1 MMKRGMFMVLICMIA
16 MGALQAQDKAVEYLK
31 TAIELN
37 NQNQY
42 DASLELCDRA
52 LNLAPEFSNAWF
64 LRGYNH
70 YCMEKYDKAID
81 DFSVALHY
89 DGDYADAY
97 YYRGKARQASGSY
110 YNALLDLNKARKLDP
125 GRSAVLIL
133 RSIFSSTKADDVK

>member
-1 MMKRGMFMVLICMIA
+1 MMKRWIIMVLIWMA
-16 MGALQAQDKAVEYLK
+16 AATSLPAQNKAAEYLK

-52 LNLAPEFSNAWF
+52 LNLAPEFSSAWF

-70 YCMEKYDKAID
+70 YCMEKYEKAID
-81 DFSVALHY
+81 DFSIALHY

-133 RSIFSSTKADDVK
+133 RSIFSSAKADEVK

>member
-1 MMKRGMFMVLICMIA
+1 MMKRGMIMVLICMAA

-52 LNLAPEFSNAWF
+52 LNLAPESSSAWF

-70 YCMEKYDKAID
+70 YCMEKYGKAID
-81 DFSVALHY
+81 DFSVAIHY
-89 DGDYADAY
+89 QKDYADAY
-97 YYRGKARQASGSY
+97 YYRGKARQASSSY
-110 YNALLDLNKARKLDP
+110 YDALLDLNKARKLDP
-125 GRSAVLIL
+125 GRSVVLIL
-133 RSIFSSTKADDVK
+133 RSIFSSPKADVAK